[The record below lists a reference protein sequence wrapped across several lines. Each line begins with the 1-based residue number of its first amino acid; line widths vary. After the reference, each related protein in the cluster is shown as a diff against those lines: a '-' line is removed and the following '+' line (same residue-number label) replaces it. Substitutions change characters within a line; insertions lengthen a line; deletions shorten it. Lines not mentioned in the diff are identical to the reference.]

1 MQARAPERGLAG
13 QFYDNTTDWDLATSV
28 TVSAG
33 QTTANIDFSLAAGG
47 SISGTVYE
55 ADGVTPVPNADV
67 WADSYDCCGGG
78 NGTRTSNDGTYTI
91 DGLTSGDYRVQ
102 ARAPERGLAGQFY
115 DNTTDWDLATSVTVT
130 AGQTTANIDF
140 ALAAGG
146 TISGTV
152 YEADGVTPV
161 PNADVWAD
169 SYDCCGGGNGTRTS
183 NDGTYTIDGLTSGD
197 YRVQAR
203 APERGLAGQFYDNTT
218 DWDLATSVTVTA
230 GQTTA
235 NIDFAL
241 AAGGTISGTVYEADG
256 VTPIGDADVWA
267 ENYECCGAGNDT
279 RISAE
284 GTYTIDG
291 LVSGDYRVRAQAQ
304 GHVREFYDNTT
315 DWDLA
320 SSVSVTE
327 GQTTANVDFALAA
340 GGSISGTVYEA
351 DGVTPIGDA
360 DVWAENYECCGGGND
375 TRTSADGTYTID
387 GLASGDY
394 RVRAQA
400 QGHVRESYDNT
411 TDWDLASSVSVT
423 EGQTTAN
430 IDFAL
435 AVGGSISGT
444 VYEADGVTPI
454 ADADVRAESYDCC
467 GGGEGTRSAVDGTYT
482 IDGLTSGDYRVR
494 AQAQGHVREFYD
506 NTTDWD
512 LASSV
517 TVSAG
522 QTTANIDFALA
533 EGGSISG
540 TVYEADGVTPIADA
554 DVWAE
559 NYDCCG
565 GGNGTRT
572 SNDGTYTIDGLVS
585 GDYRV
590 RAQAQGHVREFYD
603 NTTDR
608 DLASSVSVTEGQT
621 TANVDFALAAGGSIS
636 GTVYEADGV
645 TPIGDADVWAENYEC
660 CGGGNDTRTSA
671 DGTYTID
678 GLASGDYR
686 VRAQAQGHVREF
698 YDNTTDWDLASSV
711 SVTEGQT
718 TANVDFALAVGG
730 SISGTVY
737 EADGVT
743 PIADADVRAESYDC
757 CGGGEGTRSAVDGT
771 YTIDGLTSGDY
782 RVRAQAQGHVREF
795 YDNTTDW
802 DLASSVTVSAGQTTA
817 NIDFA
822 LAEGGSISGT
832 VYEADGVTP
841 IADADVWAENYDC
854 CGGDNGTRTSNDG
867 TYTIDG
873 LVSGDYRVRAQ
884 AQGHVRE
891 FYDNTTDRDLA
902 SSVSVTEGQTTA
914 NIDFALA
921 AGGSISGTVYEAD
934 GVTPIADADVW
945 AENYECCGGGNDTRT
960 SADGT
965 YTIDGLVSG
974 DYRVR
979 AQAQGHVR
987 EFYDNTTDWD
997 LASKVSVTE
1006 GQITAN
1012 IDFSLAVGGS
1022 ISGTVYEA
1030 DGVTPVVNAQVAAWL
1045 YDDGWPPSG
1054 SPLGSGL
1061 TTDDGTYTFDRLAS
1075 GDYRVLAF
1083 VPGQNLVWEFYGD
1096 TNDPAAAVRVAVA
1109 SVADSGAI
1117 DFTLE
1122 PGGSISGIVRKA
1134 DGITP
1139 IEGIRVVAEDYT
1151 TGLIWGRA
1159 WSAANGTYT
1168 IFGLPASQFRV
1179 STSDDKGL
1187 GYAQEFYND
1196 VQDSGSAMAITVVID
1211 ADTPNID
1218 FTLDAAP

>member
-1 MQARAPERGLAG
+1 MFADEGRGNILYKLTMAGLRVTLMLLSVATVLILSGDASAASPTGSISGTVFTNAGLTPVEGAVIFVNDFRTGAAAGNATSGADGTYVISGLTTGDYRVLANANVQGFPVQYYNGAVDADGATPVSVSDGVEISSIDFNLGAGGTISGTAYEADGVTPVANADIWAEIYECCGEGNGARTSGDGTYTITGLASG
-13 QFYDNTTDWDLATSV
+13 DYRVIAHAEGYAREFYQETSDFDHAIRVTVDAGADISGIDFTLEVGAIISGTVYQTDGVTPIADAQVWAESFKCCGGGNGTRTTGDGTYTITGLGSGDYRLEAHADGYAREFYQETSDFHLASRVTVAGGANTTGINFTLDTGA
-28 TVSAG
+28 
-33 QTTANIDFSLAAGG
+33 

-55 ADGVTPVPNADV
+55 ADGLTPVPNADV

-78 NGTRTSNDGTYTI
+78 NGTRSAADGAYTI
-91 DGLTSGDYRVQ
+91 QGLVSGDYRVQ
-102 ARAPERGLAGQFY
+102 ARAPERGLAGE
-115 DNTTDWDLATSVTVT
+115 
-130 AGQTTANIDF
+130 I
-140 ALAAGG
+140 
-146 TISGTV
+146 
-152 YEADGVTPV
+152 
-161 PNADVWAD
+161 
-169 SYDCCGGGNGTRTS
+169 
-183 NDGTYTIDGLTSGD
+183 
-197 YRVQAR
+197 
-203 APERGLAGQFYDNTT
+203 
-218 DWDLATSVTVTA
+218 
-230 GQTTA
+230 
-235 NIDFAL
+235 
-241 AAGGTISGTVYEADG
+241 
-256 VTPIGDADVWA
+256 
-267 ENYECCGAGNDT
+267 
-279 RISAE
+279 
-284 GTYTIDG
+284 
-291 LVSGDYRVRAQAQ
+291 
-304 GHVREFYDNTT
+304 
-315 DWDLA
+315 
-320 SSVSVTE
+320 
-327 GQTTANVDFALAA
+327 
-340 GGSISGTVYEA
+340 
-351 DGVTPIGDA
+351 
-360 DVWAENYECCGGGND
+360 
-375 TRTSADGTYTID
+375 
-387 GLASGDY
+387 
-394 RVRAQA
+394 
-400 QGHVRESYDNT
+400 
-411 TDWDLASSVSVT
+411 
-423 EGQTTAN
+423 
-430 IDFAL
+430 
-435 AVGGSISGT
+435 
-444 VYEADGVTPI
+444 
-454 ADADVRAESYDCC
+454 
-467 GGGEGTRSAVDGTYT
+467 
-482 IDGLTSGDYRVR
+482 
-494 AQAQGHVREFYD
+494 YD

-621 TANVDFALAAGGSIS
+621 TANIDFALAVGASIS

-645 TPIGDADVWAENYEC
+645 TPIADADVWAENYEC

-678 GLASGDYR
+678 GLVSGDYR

-718 TANVDFALAVGG
+718 TANIDFALAVG
-730 SISGTVY
+730 
-737 EADGVT
+737 A
-743 PIADADVRAESYDC
+743 
-757 CGGGEGTRSAVDGT
+757 
-771 YTIDGLTSGDY
+771 
-782 RVRAQAQGHVREF
+782 
-795 YDNTTDW
+795 
-802 DLASSVTVSAGQTTA
+802 
-817 NIDFA
+817 
-822 LAEGGSISGT
+822 
-832 VYEADGVTP
+832 
-841 IADADVWAENYDC
+841 
-854 CGGDNGTRTSNDG
+854 
-867 TYTIDG
+867 
-873 LVSGDYRVRAQ
+873 
-884 AQGHVRE
+884 
-891 FYDNTTDRDLA
+891 
-902 SSVSVTEGQTTA
+902 
-914 NIDFALA
+914 
-921 AGGSISGTVYEAD
+921 SISGTVYEAD